1 MDCDDIDYIFPIP
14 LYKSKLKIHG
24 YNQSAIIAKMVSEI
38 TKIKYDSKILIK
50 IKNTANQ
57 SGLTKSSKGKNLKN
71 SFHISTH
78 NKKLI
83 KGKKILLV
91 DDIITTGST
100 INECSK
106 TLIRNGVS
114 EVIAISIARR

>member
-14 LYKSKLKIHG
+14 FYKSKLKIRG

-38 TKIKYDSKILIK
+38 TKIKYDSKIIIK

-57 SGLTKSSKGKNLKN
+57 SGLTKSLRGKNLKN
-71 SFHISTH
+71 SFHISRH

-91 DDIITTGST
+91 DDIITAGST